1 MGVHF
6 SRPSRLPMLVMEY
19 LPLSL
24 TQCLETHHNLPLQI
38 KYSILLDVAKGLNYL
53 HCKRPLI
60 VHRDLTANNILLT
73 SNFIAKISD
82 LGVSRMADT
91 FKLQQLTTAP
101 GNWIVMP
108 PESLKDNP
116 SYDHKLDVFSY
127 GCLILHVFTHQWPE
141 PTDQYVRSTSWF
153 RWNSFDLV
161 SEWDRRSKYTK
172 QLQNDPLYPFTKQCL
187 DNNPNN
193 RPAMN
198 DAIQCVTGT
207 LFKLPLLKNPLEMMK
222 EISDLK
228 ILVRSE
234 RSAKANEIAH
244 LHDIVRKSK
253 QAVKQT
259 NEDLRKMTIE
269 KNKLLSYLSAKE
281 RSFAKQNELIQAQ
294 AQTSRKYWQHI
305 SELKK
310 DLRKKEQENGS
321 LQRQL
326 NEIKILLSTVNNT
339 VTLLTDEKI
348 RLQSLQGDVSL
359 LNERLENT
367 LKSKDEVIKTLESGF
382 PASLR
387 KTLYK
392 DQKEKI
398 RAHMKQQLKK
408 GDKW

>member
-1 MGVHF
+1 
-6 SRPSRLPMLVMEY
+6 
-19 LPLSL
+19 
-24 TQCLETHHNLPLQI
+24 
-38 KYSILLDVAKGLNYL
+38 
-53 HCKRPLI
+53 
-60 VHRDLTANNILLT
+60 
-73 SNFIAKISD
+73 
-82 LGVSRMADT
+82 
-91 FKLQQLTTAP
+91 
-101 GNWIVMP
+101 
-108 PESLKDNP
+108 
-116 SYDHKLDVFSY
+116 
-127 GCLILHVFTHQWPE
+127 
-141 PTDQYVRSTSWF
+141 
-153 RWNSFDLV
+153 
-161 SEWDRRSKYTK
+161 
-172 QLQNDPLYPFTKQCL
+172 
-187 DNNPNN
+187 
-193 RPAMN
+193 MN

-207 LFKLPLLKNPLEMMK
+207 LFKLPPLKNRLEMMK

-234 RSAKANEIAH
+234 RSAKANEVAH
-244 LHDIVRKSK
+244 LHNIVRKSE

-305 SELKK
+305 FELKK

-326 NEIKILLSTVNNT
+326 NEMKILLSTANNT
-339 VTLLTDEKI
+339 VTLLTHEKI
-348 RLQSLQGDVSL
+348 RLQSLQVDVSL

-367 LKSKDEVIKTLESGF
+367 LKSKDEVMKTLESGF